1 MRSALLAMM
10 FAGLA
15 CAQSS
20 YLGIGLRE
28 LPEGA
33 GPEVT
38 LVRKGSPAEAA
49 GLKAGDVIVQFNG
62 LRVTSNEQLTALVQR
77 TPPGRQVRLE
87 ILRGGVPQTL
97 TARIGMITDATPAGG
112 VSRAVVPRAPDVPQP
127 LTAWRSPVLGVE
139 AEGLAPGQFAEF
151 FGVTEGVLVRS
162 VAAGSAAEKA
172 GIKAGD
178 VITGVG
184 STKVATPADIT
195 NRLRMMTG
203 NTIAVSIQRN
213 HQPVTLNVTFEGPQ

>member
-1 MRSALLAMM
+1 MRIVLLAMLS
-10 FAGLA
+10 AALSLG
-15 CAQSS
+15 QSS

-28 LPEGA
+28 LPNAA

-49 GLKAGDVIVQFNG
+49 GLKPGDVIRQFNG
-62 LRVTSNEQLTALVQR
+62 LRVSSNEQLTALVQR

-87 ILRGGVPQTL
+87 ILRNGALQTL
-97 TARIGMITDATPAGG
+97 TARIGMIPDATPAGG
-112 VSRAVVPRAPDVPQP
+112 LPGTAAPRMPDVPQQF
-127 LTAWRSPVLGVE
+127 TTWRSPVLGVE
-139 AEGLAPGQFAEF
+139 AEGLQPGQFAEF

-162 VAAGSAAEKA
+162 VAHGSAAEKA

-178 VITGVG
+178 VITGIG
-184 STKVATPADIT
+184 STKVSTPADIT

-203 NTIAVSIQRN
+203 NSIALALQRDR
-213 HQPVTLNVTFEGPQ
+213 QPMTLTVNFDVQ